1 MWDFKMLTDCNLEY
15 KLGQS
20 EIVPQNAGQMV
31 PGGSGRVE

>member
-1 MWDFKMLTDCNLEY
+1 MLTGCNLEY

-31 PGGSGRVE
+31 PGGSGRIE